1 MLYIGVGFVL
11 SVQACSG
18 AMASSYFG
26 DAKENY
32 YTRDQSATD
41 EWQGNLCEKIGL
53 QDGAGV
59 RAEDFQI
66 VVSTR
71 DTKCAG
77 YDCTFSAPKSVSI
90 VSQLGNDQQRQ
101 DMIDAHREAVRDT
114 LQEIEKNEIYTR
126 ARIDGKI
133 THIKTGEMA
142 AAKFEHNLSRNLD
155 PQLHTH
161 AYIANLTEYNGQIY
175 AVDGSRL
182 YNTQKI
188 YGAEYRARLAGNLRA
203 RGYEIE
209 ITDPGKGF
217 FELKDMKDED
227 LEVFSTR
234 RAEILADMEARG
246 VSGAE
251 AAQVSTLATRHV
263 KERDIDQEKL
273 RQEWRETWG
282 DRTLA
287 DRSADPLP
295 DTDTA
300 AAQRA
305 AYAEAVESLEAK
317 SYAWTA
323 KEFEEEITKNGVSCG
338 MTREQARE
346 LINEDPA
353 IMRGELEKPNSD
365 EPKQYFST
373 IKNYEQ
379 EKALFESVAEGRGE
393 FSAALDHKTAERT
406 RAEVC
411 EKNDWKLTEQQ
422 ENLVSH
428 IAESKDNIIAVRGL
442 AGVGKSYSLNVAR
455 EVLEENGY
463 EVMGAAPSGQ
473 AAKEL
478 AEDAG
483 MEGQTTDGATRCGTL
498 QRIMNEAERSAGNA
512 DPGQDYE
519 NKRSWNFE
527 NIKAPGRPR
536 VYLLDEAG
544 MIDNNSMSE
553 FFKMADAQRA
563 AGAEIKIVLVG
574 DDCQLPPVGA
584 GNFFSDAIQRDA
596 IAKVELT
603 DIRRQTDAPELL
615 QAVREAVQGSPEKS
629 LEILADEKAI
639 HEVKTPKGRTSAI
652 VKEYMSMS
660 DAERGKTL
668 ILSAKNAD
676 RIKIN
681 DAIRG
686 ELVKAGK
693 VEQGKEYRVEVK
705 KGAPPQTRSFSPGD
719 KIIFLKNDIRA
730 GVRNGAQGV
739 IAEIKGNNF
748 TVKTA
753 AGKTVNIDITKYN
766 CVDHAYCVTTYKSQG
781 ATVDRVIVNMNSA
794 DKALNTRNAYYVDVS
809 RAKGKVSL
817 YCDNKT
823 KIGQQVQHFAKKL
836 TGKDFNF
843 ARPAVAAPIRV
854 KGATAAAKPAKIV
867 GGAGKAAGKAVE
879 SVAALIPP
887 IPIVAPLLKAAAKV
901 AAIAAETVEIAMK
914 PLEMAAG
921 AVKSAAE
928 AGIKAGMEADKPIA
942 GQERGRVL
950 KCLWFPCLFPC
961 LLYFFEIVL
970 YF

>member
-1 MLYIGVGFVL
+1 MLT
-11 SVQACSG
+11 VQACSG
-18 AMASSYFG
+18 AMASSYFA

-32 YTRDQSATD
+32 YTRNQSAAD
-41 EWQGNLCEKIGL
+41 QWQGQLCEKLGL
-53 QDGAGV
+53 EDGAAV
-59 RAEDFQI
+59 RAEDFKV
-66 VVSTR
+66 VVSAR

-90 VSQLGNDQQRQ
+90 VSQIGNEQQRQ
-101 DMIDAHREAVRDT
+101 DMIEAHREAVADT
-114 LQEIEKNEIYTR
+114 LREIEKNEIYTR

-133 THIKTGEMA
+133 TQIKTGKMA

-188 YGAEYRARLAGNLRA
+188 YGAEYRARLAEKLRA

-209 ITDPGKGF
+209 ITDPEKGF
-217 FELKDMKDED
+217 FELKDMKNEN

-246 VSGAE
+246 VTGAE
-251 AAQVSTLATRHV
+251 AAQVSTLATRHA

-282 DRTLA
+282 NRKLA
-287 DRSADPLP
+287 ERSADPLP
-295 DTDTA
+295 ETATA
-300 AAQRA
+300 AAQRD
-305 AYAEAVESLEAK
+305 AYAQAVEKLEAK

-338 MTREQARE
+338 MTRERARE
-346 LINEDPA
+346 LIEEDPA
-353 IMRGELEKPNSD
+353 IMRGELKRQDGKAPE
-365 EPKQYFST
+365 EYFST

-379 EKALFESVAEGRGE
+379 ERGLFESVADGRGG
-393 FSAALDHKTAERT
+393 FSAALDHETAERT

-411 EKNDWKLTEQQ
+411 EENGWKLTEQQ

-455 EVLEENGY
+455 EVLEKNGY

-483 MEGQTTDGATRCGTL
+483 MEGQTADGATKCGTL

-512 DPGQDYE
+512 QPGQDYE

-527 NIKAPGRPR
+527 NIKAPERPR
-536 VYLLDEAG
+536 VYLIDEAG
-544 MIDNNSMSE
+544 MVDNNSMSE

-574 DDCQLPPVGA
+574 DDKQLPPVGA

-596 IAKVELT
+596 IAKAELT
-603 DIRRQTDAPELL
+603 DIRRQADAPELL

-629 LEILADEKAI
+629 LQILADENAI
-639 HEVKTPKGRTSAI
+639 HEIKTPKGRTSAI
-652 VKEYMSMS
+652 VREYMSMT
-660 DAERGKTL
+660 DVERGKTL
-668 ILSAKNAD
+668 ILSAKNVD
-676 RIKIN
+676 RIRIN
-681 DAIRG
+681 DAIRA

-693 VEQGKEYRVEVK
+693 IEQGQEYKVEVK
-705 KGAPPQTRSFSPGD
+705 KGAPMQTRSFSAGD
-719 KIIFLKNDIRA
+719 KIVFLKNDIKA
-730 GVRNGAQGV
+730 GVRNGTQGT
-739 IAEIKGNNF
+739 IEKIEGNNF
-748 TVKTA
+748 TVKTV
-753 AGKTVNIDITKYN
+753 AGKAVNIDITKYSRL
-766 CVDHAYCVTTYKSQG
+766 DHAYCVTTYKSQG

-794 DKALNTRNAYYVDVS
+794 DKALNTRNSFYVDIS
-809 RAKGKVSL
+809 RARQKVSL
-817 YCDNKT
+817 YCDSRAKCGPQMQN
-823 KIGQQVQHFAKKL
+823 FAKKL
-836 TGKDFNF
+836 TGKDFSF
-843 ARPAVAAPIRV
+843 ARPAAATAPIRAA
-854 KGATAAAKPAKIV
+854 GATATTAAAKPAKIAE
-867 GGAGKAAGKAVE
+867 GAGKAAGKAVE
-879 SVAALIPP
+879 IVAALVPP
-887 IPIVAPLLKAAAKV
+887 IPIIAPMLRAAAKAAALAV
-901 AAIAAETVEIAMK
+901 EAVSIAIK
-914 PLEMAAG
+914 PMEMAAG

-928 AGIKAGMEADKPIA
+928 TGIKAGMEADKPA
-942 GQERGRVL
+942 AQQQEQARVL
-950 KCLWFPCLFPC
+950 SR
-961 LLYFFEIVL
+961 
-970 YF
+970 